1 MPLLRKQS
9 PSPCKGEGDTEGE
22 VDRNIMLLAID
33 IGNTDTTLGVFAGEE
48 LRATWHMATSVHRT
62 TDEYAALLLNL
73 LRYQSLGT
81 SDIKEVALCSVV
93 PPLITTF
100 EELLQRYFHISPLVV
115 GAGIK
120 TGVRIRMDNPREVGA
135 DRIVN
140 AVAAH
145 HLYGGPIIIADLG
158 TATTF
163 DTVSREG
170 DYLGGAIAPGIITA
184 AEALFRQ
191 AAMLPRVEL
200 THPKQAI
207 GTNTIAA
214 MQSGIIFGYVGLI
227 EGMVARI
234 QQELGEKAK
243 VVATGG
249 CAELIA
255 KETAVI
261 DVVNPN
267 LTLIGLR
274 LIYLMNRA

>member
-1 MPLLRKQS
+1 
-9 PSPCKGEGDTEGE
+9 
-22 VDRNIMLLAID
+22 MLLAID
-33 IGNTDTTLGVFAGEE
+33 IGNTSTILGAFEGDE
-48 LRATWHMATSVHRT
+48 LRATWHMATNIDRMA
-62 TDEYAALLLNL
+62 DEYAALLLNL
-73 LRYQSLGT
+73 LHHQGLDT

-93 PPLITTF
+93 PPLIATF
-100 EELLQRYFHISPLVV
+100 KELFQRYFHLSPLVI
-115 GAGIK
+115 GAGVK

-140 AVAAH
+140 AASAH
-145 HLYGGPIIIADLG
+145 HLYGGPVIIVDLG

-184 AEALFRQ
+184 TEALFMRS
-191 AAMLPRVEL
+191 AMLPRVEL

-207 GTNTIAA
+207 GTNTISA

-227 EGMVARI
+227 EGIVARI

-249 CAELIA
+249 YADLIA

-274 LIYLMNRA
+274 LIYLMNQA

>member
-1 MPLLRKQS
+1 
-9 PSPCKGEGDTEGE
+9 
-22 VDRNIMLLAID
+22 MLFVVD
-33 IGNTDTTLGVFAGEE
+33 IGNTDTTLGVFEGEE
-48 LRATWHMATSVHRT
+48 LRATWHMATSIHHMA
-62 TDEYAALLLNL
+62 DEYAALLLNL
-73 LRYQSLGT
+73 LHHQGLKT

-93 PPLITTF
+93 PPLVATF
-100 EELLQRYFHISPLVV
+100 DKLFQQYFHISPLVV
-115 GAGIK
+115 GAGVK
-120 TGVRIRMDNPREVGA
+120 TGVRIRMDNPREVGT

-140 AVAAH
+140 AAAAH

-163 DTVSREG
+163 DTVYKEG
-170 DYLGGAIAPGIITA
+170 DYLGGAIAPGIVTA
-184 AEALFRQ
+184 AEALFMR

-200 THPKQAI
+200 VHPKRAI

-214 MQSGIIFGYVGLI
+214 MQSGIVFGYVGLI
-227 EGMVARI
+227 EGIVARI

-249 CAELIA
+249 YAELIA

-261 DVVNPN
+261 DIVNPD

-274 LIYLMNRA
+274 LIYLMNKT